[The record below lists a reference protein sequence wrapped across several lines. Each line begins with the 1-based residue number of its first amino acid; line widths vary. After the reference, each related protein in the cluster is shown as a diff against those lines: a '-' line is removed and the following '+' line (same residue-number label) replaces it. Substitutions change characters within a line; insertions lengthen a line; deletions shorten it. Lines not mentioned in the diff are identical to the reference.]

1 MACELTLEQARALVG
16 NDALWPRVRDFLW
29 RFADQVDATWLEGLR
44 AAAHLPPSAAAA
56 AWTSPRARAWALGEL
71 GVAPCFHDF
80 PATDGSR
87 LLLLDAAT
95 LDAVARWLGALAH
108 VDFLR
113 RTADGA
119 TVRAFK
125 AALPGV
131 YPDVLSYAAYFTS
144 AGRNADL
151 VEALSPDDV
160 VAAGYGRLFSLFAA
174 LPAPL
179 VARAVFKFPKSRSG
193 LCAPHGEA
201 PPLAVVHKL
210 LKLRFPEAYR
220 TCCL

>member
-29 RFADQVDATWLEGLR
+29 RFADQVDATWLEDLR
-44 AAAHLPPSAAAA
+44 AAAHLPPDVFAA
-56 AWTSPRARAWALGEL
+56 AWPSPRARAWALGEL
-71 GVAPCFHDF
+71 GVEPCFHDF
-80 PATDGSR
+80 PATDASR

-95 LDAVARWLGALAH
+95 LDAVARWLGALAYAG
-108 VDFLR
+108 FLR
-113 RTADGA
+113 RVADGA

-125 AALPGV
+125 SALPGV
-131 YPDVLSYAAYFTS
+131 YPEVLSYVAYFAS
-144 AGRNADL
+144 AARNADL
-151 VEALSPDDV
+151 VEAPSPDDV
-160 VAAGYGRLFSLFAA
+160 VAAGYGRLFSLFAT

-179 VARAVFKFPKSRSG
+179 VARVVFKFPKPMRG
-193 LCAPHGEA
+193 LCAPQGDA